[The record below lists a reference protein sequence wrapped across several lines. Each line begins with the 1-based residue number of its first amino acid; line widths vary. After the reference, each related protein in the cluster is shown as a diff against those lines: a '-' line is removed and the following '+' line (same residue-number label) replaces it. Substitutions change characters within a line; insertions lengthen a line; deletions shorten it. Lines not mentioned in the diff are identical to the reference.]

1 MAKDD
6 GLPKI
11 DAAGINGL
19 LDIIQKTSGTPA
31 YRALNEVANMHLAQV
46 CATLENALRPPP
58 KEVKEEEAA

>member
-19 LDIIQKTSGTPA
+19 LDIVQKTAGTPA
-31 YRALNEVANMHLAQV
+31 YKALNEVANMHLAQV
-46 CATLENALRPPP
+46 CATLENALRP
-58 KEVKEEEAA
+58 KEAKEEEAA